1 MQQFE
6 VLREKIFDFEQEQFE
21 KLAWQVYQFQYQNNT
36 VYREFVDTLN
46 RKPVEGHLESIPFLP
61 VELFK
66 QHKVLCDPFQSSSFF
81 ESSGT
86 TGSINSRHYI
96 TDVSLYERAF
106 TDGFKQFYGE
116 PSDWVILALLPSYA
130 ERPNASLVYM
140 VNHWMNLSG
149 QPENGHFLYNYDVLT
164 ERLNQSL
171 ASGKKVLLIGVT
183 FALLEWAK
191 QYPGEYFGLTIIET
205 GGMKGRG
212 KELVREELHTY
223 LNDRLHPDA
232 IHSEYGMTELFSQ
245 AYCQTNGIFR
255 CIPTMKVLRRD
266 PYDPLTVSALPG
278 RGLLNI
284 IDLANLGTC
293 SFIAVQDVG
302 KLNSDGSFEVLGR
315 SDNSDTRGCNLMM
328 DL

>member
-1 MQQFE
+1 MLQFE
-6 VLREKIFDFEQEQFE
+6 VLREKIFDFEQEQFD
-21 KLAWQVYQFQYQNNT
+21 KLAWEVYQFQYYHNA
-36 VYREFVDTLN
+36 VYRNFVVTLN
-46 RKPVEGHLESIPFLP
+46 RKPKEGVLESIPFLP

-66 QHKVLCDPFQSSSFF
+66 QHKVLCDPFQPSSFF

-106 TDGFKQFYGE
+106 SDGFKQFYGE
-116 PSDWVILALLPSYA
+116 PSDWVIMALLPSYA

-140 VNHWMNLSG
+140 VNHWMALSG
-149 QPENGHFLYNYDVLT
+149 QPENGHFLYNYDVLSKQ
-164 ERLNQSL
+164 LNQTL

-191 QYPGEYFGLTIIET
+191 QYPGQYPGLTIIET

-212 KELVREELHTY
+212 KELVRDELHTY
-223 LNDRLHPDA
+223 LNERLYPDA

-245 AYCQTNGIFR
+245 AYSQADGVFR
-255 CIPTMKVLRRD
+255 CIPTMRVLRRD
-266 PYDPLTVSALPG
+266 PYDPLNVSALPG

-302 KLNSDGSFEVLGR
+302 KLYADGSFEVLGR